1 MTDGPGM
8 FTSQPSYEHEDPNR
22 LKRDK
27 LEKDLND
34 LEVIYFSIGVW
45 HPEHTL
51 FSNCVCPLIALTRE
65 PFIYATEME
74 RKYGKSASFWRDVAE
89 SYDVLAADVGP
100 FQSKGEGA
108 YKLVEK
114 HAGIEAFLA
123 AVDEMDVKIPY

>member
-34 LEVIYFSIGVW
+34 LEVVYFSIGTN
-45 HPEHTL
+45 HPEQIA
-51 FSNCVCPLIALTRE
+51 NCVCPEIALTKE
-65 PFIYATEME
+65 PLIYATEME

>member
-8 FTSQPSYEHEDPNR
+8 FTRQPSYEHEDPNR

-34 LEVIYFSIGVW
+34 LEVVYFSIGTN
-45 HPEHTL
+45 HPEQIA
-51 FSNCVCPLIALTRE
+51 NCVCPEIALTKE
-65 PFIYATEME
+65 PHSYTTQME
-74 RKYGKSASFWRDVAE
+74 RKYGMSPRFWLEVAE
-89 SYDVLAADVGP
+89 RYDVLAGDD
-100 FQSKGEGA
+100 S